1 MTTGEPFGSERKG
14 VGTTRRPWGR
24 GVRWYLEAG
33 EGAAPRI
40 ERCLEVEVL
49 SEVSLN
55 SERNP
60 EGIGG
65 SDTVPPNGP
74 VRPEEHVRLAMAMTR
89 RVFRRPTP
97 DDFGIARL
105 ALVEA
110 AAQWNAGKRPCRW
123 STFAGNRIRW
133 ELLYRYQLASTDAIA
148 AEVPLFLAAA
158 DDEEAEIERPEMA
171 VEDPEL
177 RAAYARADVE
187 AFLEGLTAGEAL
199 VLRRRFGI
207 GGTEPLTREA
217 VGEELGVGK
226 ERVRQIEVKALARLR
241 KRVGRRTF
249 TIPLDSARSE
259 RLR

>member
-1 MTTGEPFGSERKG
+1 EVPPG
-14 VGTTRRPWGR
+14 
-24 GVRWYLEAG
+24 
-33 EGAAPRI
+33 APR
-40 ERCLEVEVL
+40 EPVG
-49 SEVSLN
+49 
-55 SERNP
+55 P
-60 EGIGG
+60 EDHI
-65 SDTVPPNGP
+65 
-74 VRPEEHVRLAMAMTR
+74 RLALALTR

-97 DDFGIARL
+97 DDFGIALL

-123 STFAGNRIRW
+123 STFAGSRIRW
-133 ELLYRYQLASTDAIA
+133 ELVYRYQLSSAAAIA
-148 AEVPLFLAAA
+148 AEVPLFCVAP

-171 VEDPEL
+171 VEAPAL
-177 RAAYARADVE
+177 RAAEARADVE
-187 AFLEGLTAGEAL
+187 ALLEGLTAGEAL

-226 ERVRQIEVKALARLR
+226 ERIRTIEGKALARLR
-241 KRVGRRTF
+241 RRAGRRTF

>member
-1 MTTGEPFGSERKG
+1 MTTREPLGSEREG
-14 VGTTRRPWGR
+14 AGTARRPWGR
-24 GVRWYLEAG
+24 GVRWYLEAEKG
-33 EGAAPRI
+33 VGGDDTLPALAARP
-40 ERCLEVEVL
+40 
-49 SEVSLN
+49 
-55 SERNP
+55 P
-60 EGIGG
+60 EGY
-65 SDTVPPNGP
+65 SRAEVPPGAPSEP
-74 VRPEEHVRLAMAMTR
+74 VQPEDHIRLALALTR

-97 DDFGIARL
+97 DDFGIALL

-123 STFAGNRIRW
+123 STFAGSRIRW
-133 ELLYRYQLASTDAIA
+133 GLVDRYGRASADAIA

-158 DDEEAEIERPEMA
+158 DDEEAEIERREMA

-177 RAAYARADVE
+177 RAADARADVE
-187 AFLEGLTAGEAL
+187 ALLEGLTAGEAL
-199 VLRRRFGI
+199 VIRRRFGI
-207 GGTEPLTREA
+207 GGAEALTREA

-226 ERVRQIEVKALARLR
+226 ERIRTIEGKALARLR

>member
-1 MTTGEPFGSERKG
+1 MTTGEPLGSEREG
-14 VGTTRRPWGR
+14 AGTARRPWGR
-24 GVRWYLEAG
+24 GVRWYLEADEKGGQKVPTIGRG
-33 EGAAPRI
+33 EQAFPTNEPI
-40 ERCLEVEVL
+40 
-49 SEVSLN
+49 
-55 SERNP
+55 
-60 EGIGG
+60 
-65 SDTVPPNGP
+65 
-74 VRPEEHVRLAMAMTR
+74 RPEEHVRLALAMTR

-133 ELLYRYQLASTDAIA
+133 ELLYRYQLASTDAVA

-171 VEDPEL
+171 VEDQEL

-187 AFLEGLTAGEAL
+187 ALLEGLTAGEAL

-207 GGTEPLTREA
+207 GGAEPLTREA

-226 ERVRQIEVKALARLR
+226 ERIRTIEVKALARLR
-241 KRVGRRTF
+241 KRAGRRTF